1 MYRLVLGKNT
11 ALAYCISA
19 ISLLLQVEERQIN
32 DALTTYNDNLDALD
46 LKVTWILKMSL
57 ISWL

>member
-11 ALAYCISA
+11 ALACCISA